1 MVQLPSSEEEDEDEE
16 DSMDD
21 EEEGEGSSYGDEDEE
36 MEVDDESE
44 IEDDLPAQKLP
55 KKRLQSSDD
64 DDDNGEDIDKA
75 LKQLKQDE
83 VQESKYQEE
92 RVSSEIEK
100 AKSIR
105 VQKKIFDQ
113 FLHQRILMQ
122 RLVTGANRM
131 PSNGVIKAFAKK
143 SEKVDA
149 GLKNS
154 KREIKSYIKDLT
166 RIQKDLFTLSE
177 TTVKVKT
184 FPEEDQSNES
194 TTDSLFRI
202 VDHNFSQ
209 VVPFVEETIDRW
221 NSRTQTLKS
230 IN

>member
-1 MVQLPSSEEEDEDEE
+1 
-16 DSMDD
+16 
-21 EEEGEGSSYGDEDEE
+21 
-36 MEVDDESE
+36 
-44 IEDDLPAQKLP
+44 
-55 KKRLQSSDD
+55 
-64 DDDNGEDIDKA
+64 
-75 LKQLKQDE
+75 

-209 VVPFVEETIDRW
+209 VVPFAEETIDRW